1 MPFLLKR
8 KEEKMKEI
16 LNNLGEVI
24 AVILL
29 PISAVWMGFIID
41 IIIHGLKG
49 W

>member
-1 MPFLLKR
+1 
-8 KEEKMKEI
+8 MKGI

>member
-1 MPFLLKR
+1 VPFLLKR